1 MSNLTPTIRFLLLV
15 VLLSLTACATRQVA
29 QVSPEQY
36 IVKRGDT
43 LSSIA
48 WRFQLDYRA
57 LAQWNRV
64 GEPYTIHPGQRLVVS
79 PPPGSLPHVVTRGQV
94 SPPSVSTSARKPV
107 KSSPARVP
115 APHPE
120 PAIAWRW
127 PTQGRLVKPFSSAGS
142 GGVDIRGVE
151 GQPVFA
157 SASGSVVYSG
167 TGLKGYGELI
177 IIRHS
182 QTWLSAYAHNRRR
195 YVKEGD
201 VVSVGQQIAELGK
214 NNKGDPILHFE
225 IRKFGKPVDPMVFL
239 AKNVR

>member
-1 MSNLTPTIRFLLLV
+1 MSKLTLAIRLLFLV
-15 VLLSLTACATRQVA
+15 MLLSLTACANRQVA
-29 QVSPEQY
+29 QVSPQQY

-48 WRFQLDYRA
+48 WRFQLDYRT

-64 GEPYTIHPGQRLVVS
+64 GEPYTIHPGQRLFLS
-79 PPPGSLPHVVTRGQV
+79 PPPGSRSQVVTRGPV
-94 SPPSVSTSARKPV
+94 SPPSVSTSPRRPV
-107 KSSPARVP
+107 LPPPARVP
-115 APHPE
+115 APSPE
-120 PAIAWRW
+120 AAIAWRW
-127 PTQGRLVKPFSSAGS
+127 PTQGRVVKPFSSAGS

-151 GQPVFA
+151 GQPVLA

-182 QTWLSAYAHNRRR
+182 QTWLSAYAHNRSR

-201 VVSVGQQIAELGK
+201 VVSAGQKIAELGK
-214 NNKGDPILHFE
+214 NNKGEPILHFE